1 MTLPN
6 PEDVTSATLVSTIS
20 KNSWVKARANLIR
33 DYAITET
40 ALKAADEVEALI
52 EADVR
57 RITDEGGPYPPK
69 IITLLETWIR
79 VTRETAKLEET
90 P

>member
-52 EADVR
+52 ETETE
-57 RITDEGGPYPPK
+57 RIMMEGDPLPK
-69 IITLLETWIR
+69 LFTLLETWIK
-79 VTRETAKLEET
+79 VTRETAKPEET